1 MSDSAEARHLPMDE
15 SSATEASSA
24 AAEADSWIS
33 QKEKG
38 TVWGIYAGYYLA
50 TAFGRA
56 PVRALLWFVSLY
68 YVLFRPKVAQASR
81 QWLRVVHERE
91 PKFVDVWEH
100 VRCFAQMTA
109 DRIFFL
115 REKTSAF
122 RITRRGD
129 ENLSRALSSGR
140 GAILLGAHL
149 GSFEAL
155 RADGQDIDT
164 PITILGHFENARM
177 INALF
182 QKLNPSFDARV
193 IHIGRGSVDF
203 IFKVQEAIERGEL
216 VGTMGD
222 RVGLNEKSVTVE
234 FFGRPARFPTGPFVL
249 ASILKCPVFL
259 TFGLFHQPNTYNLS
273 CEPFEERV
281 VLPRKGR
288 DEQLQALVQ
297 SYAHRLEEYC
307 RQAPNNWSNFY
318 DFWEAPVPPAG
329 KTPGPG

>member
-1 MSDSAEARHLPMDE
+1 MNSTPEVRSLAPKSIASPGSVSAD
-15 SSATEASSA
+15 
-24 AAEADSWIS
+24 DSWLS

-50 TAFGRA
+50 TAFGRG

-81 QWLRVVHERE
+81 QWLSVVHERE
-91 PKFVDVWEH
+91 PKFVEVWGH

-115 REKTSAF
+115 REKTSPF

-129 ENLSRALSSGR
+129 DNLREALAGGR

-155 RADGQDIDT
+155 RADGQDIDA

-182 QKLNPSFDARV
+182 EKLNPSFTAQV

-203 IFKVQEAIERGEL
+203 IFKVQEAIEQGSL

-222 RVGLNEKSVTVE
+222 RVGLNEKSVIVE

-259 TFGLFHQPNTYNLS
+259 TFGLFQQPNTYNLS
-273 CEPFEERV
+273 CEPFRERV
-281 VLPRKGR
+281 LLPRRGR
-288 DEQLQALVQ
+288 DAQLQALVQ
-297 SYAHRLEEYC
+297 DYARRLEGYC
-307 RQAPNNWSNFY
+307 RQAPDNWSNFY
-318 DFWEAPVPPAG
+318 DFWEAPTPPAG
-329 KTPGPG
+329 KSPK